1 MMAAH
6 DEESRIAKCSTPTA
20 FQAML
25 YSPVPTEPQNRHW
38 TFHIPCSPHLRRTC
52 ASTLSRSS
60 GLRSGGSRSRDIS
73 ALLSQQASGHQGCS
87 KFNCASRKSLSGTDA
102 SCRLG

>member
-25 YSPVPTEPQNRHW
+25 YSPVPTEPPLDFSH
-38 TFHIPCSPHLRRTC
+38 TLLT
-52 ASTLSRSS
+52 ASS
-60 GLRSGGSRSRDIS
+60 
-73 ALLSQQASGHQGCS
+73 
-87 KFNCASRKSLSGTDA
+87 
-102 SCRLG
+102 